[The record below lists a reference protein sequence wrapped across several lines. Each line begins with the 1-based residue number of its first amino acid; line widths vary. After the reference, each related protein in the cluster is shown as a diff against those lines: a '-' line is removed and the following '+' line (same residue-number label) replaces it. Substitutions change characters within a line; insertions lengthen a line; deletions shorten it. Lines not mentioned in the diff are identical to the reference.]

1 MIADA
6 TPRLVA
12 GRSATLATLV
22 GARSWTVAHTAA
34 RGASSRSSTAG
45 RTSRAATGTAT
56 LRPVMAFPLWLR
68 AYGQAPVRCR

>member
-22 GARSWTVAHTAA
+22 GARSRTVAYTAA
-34 RGASSRSSTAG
+34 SGAGSRSSTAG

-56 LRPVMAFPLWLR
+56 LGL
-68 AYGQAPVRCR
+68 